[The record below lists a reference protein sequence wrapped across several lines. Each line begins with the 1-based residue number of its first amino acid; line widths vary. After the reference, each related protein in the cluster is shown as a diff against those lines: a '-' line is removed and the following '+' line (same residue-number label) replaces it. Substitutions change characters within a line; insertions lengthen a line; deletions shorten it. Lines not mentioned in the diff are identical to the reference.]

1 MMPVPSVAVVA
12 YNHFSPFHLSV
23 PCIIFGDMW
32 PERRLFDLKVCAGE
46 PGLLRSRE
54 GLSIDTAFGLEALAD
69 ADIVILPAWRNPAE
83 RPNQDLLDA
92 LIAAHARGAQVVGL
106 CVGAYVLA
114 YAGLLDNHDAAT
126 HWEFEQDFVARFPD
140 VRLNTNALYV
150 ADDRL
155 ITSAGTGAGLDC
167 CLYLVRQHH
176 GSAIANKV
184 ARRMVIPPHRE
195 GGQAQFIEQPVPVS
209 TQDAKINR
217 LLDHMR
223 RNLDKSHSLD
233 DLAHLTVMSRRTF
246 TRRFHKATGM
256 SVGEW
261 LIAER
266 LQRSQ
271 ELLET
276 TSHPIETIAE
286 LVGFESASALRQHF
300 KAAFDVTPS
309 EWRRNFQGSPMAA

>member
-1 MMPVPSVAVVA
+1 MPSVAVVA
-12 YNHFSPFHLSV
+12 YNRFSPFHLSV
-23 PCIIFGDMW
+23 PCIVFGDLW
-32 PERRLFDLKVCAGE
+32 PDTRLFDVKVCAGE
-46 PGLLRSRE
+46 PGPLRSNQ
-54 GLSIDTAFGLEALAD
+54 GLSIEASYGLDALAE
-69 ADIVILPAWRNPAE
+69 ADIVIVPAWREPAE
-83 RPNQDLLDA
+83 RPNQALLDA
-92 LIAAHARGAQVVGL
+92 LVAAHARGAQVVGL
-106 CVGAYVLA
+106 CLGAYVLA
-114 YAGLLDNHDAAT
+114 YAGLLDRREAAT
-126 HWEFEQDFVARFPD
+126 HWEFEQDFVSRFPN

-150 ADDRL
+150 DDERL

-176 GSAIANKV
+176 GSAMANKV

-223 RNLDKSHSLD
+223 RNLSQPHQLD
-233 DLAHLTVMSRRTF
+233 ALAQHTGMSRRTF
-246 TRRFHKATGM
+246 TRRFHKATGL

-276 TSHPIETIAE
+276 TSHSIETIAE
-286 LVGFESASALRQHF
+286 LVGFDSASSLRQHF
-300 KAAFDVTPS
+300 KATFDVTPS
-309 EWRRNFQGSPMAA
+309 EWRKTFQGGVMAA